1 MRARARCRR
10 WLGLAVCLGA
20 ALAAFAGGATDGK
33 AGSAAATGP
42 PDEIVSP
49 TVIGE
54 VRFPHSLHA
63 DELGFECSD
72 CHHETDAA
80 RLRTPHPEY
89 FEDSW
94 PDCGSCHAG
103 NGTLGAPRA
112 CGECHHASPASNADE
127 TLSAK
132 VVLHRSCWGCHD
144 SGTGEAA
151 SRSCG
156 FCHAGAP
163 ALGEEG

>member
-1 MRARARCRR
+1 MGGETRYRR
-10 WLGLAVCLGA
+10 WLGPAACLGA
-20 ALAAFAGGATDGK
+20 LLAAFAGGAG
-33 AGSAAATGP
+33 AGDAAAAGP

-49 TVIGE
+49 AAIGD

-63 DELGFECSD
+63 DELGFECSE

-89 FEDSW
+89 FDDFW
-94 PDCGSCHAG
+94 PDCGSCHGEHAAA
-103 NGTLGAPRA
+103 GAPRA

-127 TLSAK
+127 TLSSK
-132 VVLHRSCWGCHD
+132 VVIHRSCWGCHD
-144 SGTGEAA
+144 SGTGETA

-163 ALGEEG
+163 APGEEGR